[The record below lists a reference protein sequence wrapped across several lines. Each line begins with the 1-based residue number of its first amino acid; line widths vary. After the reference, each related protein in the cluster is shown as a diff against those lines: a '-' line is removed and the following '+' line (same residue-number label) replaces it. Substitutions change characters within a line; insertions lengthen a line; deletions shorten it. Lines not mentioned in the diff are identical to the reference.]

1 MGKKTVAAFIVILI
15 AVVAGSGCIESLID
29 LPTVYQTHPVRIRYM
44 LRYGYNISCSGAGE
58 YEIKY
63 LCNKP
68 SVASGNIT
76 VAEILYQKDYEH
88 VELVNNSFI
97 RWDIKSSDSSSYEL
111 GINIYVDAESLM
123 VSDLNGEKA
132 FSIKQIKLMYPGL
145 VDQYCHPQSM
155 ENKTYIDPDH
165 VVVKTVA
172 ENIVDGLDTDNS
184 FVVAKMLFIWLKENT
199 RYEKHEED
207 KALPQPANLTYE
219 LRSGDCDDLSYLYI
233 SLCRAVG
240 IPARLIRGFL
250 IKEDRNGSV
259 NVFPHAWTE
268 VFVGGN
274 LGDNGWIPVECA
286 GSGGSVKADVHQNF
300 GLEDCFHLRL
310 FVDDGSNES
319 LNISSSGPQV
329 FYEQGMQVDM
339 FSFAMITGY
348 ES

>member
-1 MGKKTVAAFIVILI
+1 MDN
-15 AVVAGSGCIESLID
+15 ID
-29 LPTVYQTHPVRIRYM
+29 KYFSVEELYAQTGVYPHSFNTI
-44 LRYGYNISCSGAGE
+44 
-58 YEIKY
+58 
-63 LCNKP
+63 NK
-68 SVASGNIT
+68 
-76 VAEILYQKDYEH
+76 L
-88 VELVNNSFI
+88 
-97 RWDIKSSDSSSYEL
+97 
-111 GINIYVDAESLM
+111 
-123 VSDLNGEKA
+123 
-132 FSIKQIKLMYPGL
+132 
-145 VDQYCHPQSM
+145 
-155 ENKTYIDPDH
+155 
-165 VVVKTVA
+165 
-172 ENIVDGLDTDNS
+172 
-184 FVVAKMLFIWLKENT
+184 IWLKENT

-250 IKEDRNGSV
+250 IKEDINGSV

-348 ES
+348 ESLLSKKLVVTKNNIRSYT